1 MKANEK
7 HNVARSLLVYE
18 RLKKLYPD
26 AHCELNHS
34 NAFELLVA
42 TILSAQC
49 TDVRVNMVT
58 PAIFKKYPTPK
69 KMASAAL
76 SDMEET
82 IKSINFYKNKSK
94 ALIACAQMLIDKHNA
109 EIPQTVDELCE
120 LPGVGRKTANVV
132 LGNAFNINT
141 GIVVDTHVKRTAVLL
156 GLTKHEDPAKVELDL
171 MKLLPNEVWTE
182 ISHLLIFLGR
192 RTCIARRPQCDLC
205 VLIDLCD
212 FRQNSLKAG
221 GKGPRGTKSGA
232 VDKPSPPK
240 SLGAPRSKT

>member
-1 MKANEK
+1 MKKADLALE
-7 HNVARSLLVYE
+7 VYK

-34 NAFELLVA
+34 NPFELLVA

-58 PAIFKKYPTPK
+58 PGLFKKFPTPQRL
-69 KMASAAL
+69 ASANL
-76 SDMEET
+76 EDVEEA
-82 IKSINFYKNKSK
+82 IRSINFYKNKSK
-94 ALIACAQMLIDKHNA
+94 SLIACAQKLVSNFDNNVPK
-109 EIPQTVDELCE
+109 TVEELSD

-141 GIVVDTHVKRTAVLL
+141 GIVVDTHVKRTTNLL
-156 GLTKHEDPAKVELDL
+156 GLTKNIDPLKIEVDL
-171 MKLLPNEVWTE
+171 MKLFSNEVWTE

-205 VLIDLCD
+205 VLKDICE
-212 FRQNSLKAG
+212 FK
-221 GKGPRGTKSGA
+221 K
-232 VDKPSPPK
+232 K
-240 SLGAPRSKT
+240 SLTTPKTSSRDTK

>member
-1 MKANEK
+1 MKKNDLALE
-7 HNVARSLLVYE
+7 VYK

-34 NAFELLVA
+34 NPFELLVA

-49 TDVRVNMVT
+49 TDVRVNLVT
-58 PAIFKKYPTPK
+58 PGLFKKFPDPQTMAAATP
-69 KMASAAL
+69 SE
-76 SDMEET
+76 MEEA

-94 ALIACAQMLIDKHNA
+94 ALIGCAQALLSKHKGA
-109 EIPQTVDELCE
+109 VPKTVEELSD

-141 GIVVDTHVKRTAVLL
+141 GIVVDTHVKRTTHLL
-156 GLTKHEDPAKVELDL
+156 GLTKNLEPVKIELDL
-171 MKLLPNEVWTE
+171 MKLFPNETWTE

-205 VLIDLCD
+205 VLKDLCPYGS
-212 FRQNSLKAG
+212 RKVQKAPD
-221 GKGPRGTKSGA
+221 KAPRGTK
-232 VDKPSPPK
+232 
-240 SLGAPRSKT
+240 